1 MQFKQ
6 AGWALLILIIG
17 AVIFGLLAS
26 KTNPGTMPIVQGA
39 PILAGTE
46 TKEGDF
52 LYTEDAPYYTI
63 EARYPAHEPVV
74 EQAVADRI
82 EEFKKNGDFAN
93 LTAEDINIQ
102 GLGPDRKYALDM
114 EYKTY
119 ISPNTV
125 SYAYTIYEDTLGAH
139 PNVYFKTFVF
149 DQNDTQLTIK
159 DILASNSNGLEE
171 LSLLVSNDV
180 VAQYKERAQVDD
192 TTGLIYD
199 EGLAPKEDN
208 FSNFVID
215 RDTLVIQIP
224 PYQVAAYAVGSF
236 EVRIKLTD
244 IQ

>member
-6 AGWALLILIIG
+6 AGWALLLLITG
-17 AVIFGLLAS
+17 AIIFGLLAS
-26 KTNPGTMPIVQGA
+26 RTNPGGVPIVQETHV
-39 PILAGTE
+39 LAGTE

-52 LYTEDAPYYTI
+52 LYKEDAPYYTI
-63 EARYPAHEPVV
+63 EARYPAHALVV

-93 LTAEDINIQ
+93 LTAEDIKIQ
-102 GLGPDRKYALDM
+102 GLGSDRKYALDM
-114 EYKTY
+114 QYKTY

-125 SYAYTIYEDTLGAH
+125 SYSYMVYEDTLGAH
-139 PNVYFKTFVF
+139 PNTYFKTFVF
-149 DQNDTQLTIK
+149 DQNGSQLTIK
-159 DILASNSNGLEE
+159 DILASNPNGLEE

-199 EGLAPKEDN
+199 EGLAPKEEN

-236 EVRIKLTD
+236 EVRIKLKD